1 MFHQGHPLW
10 TPSFSLL
17 GCLTSR
23 PSYWLRFF
31 FFFCRSTS
39 ERYFIGDTLA
49 ITVSQKTSRLA
60 CAIHCVVVDQ
70 LSRIAFP
77 SESNLLSLVCV
88 VSPAAAAL
96 SLLSSSSFH
105 VAFRLDRLLFP
116 FFSYLFISYISYT
129 VIITG
134 GGDKKAR
141 QINSPGRISG
151 PVCRYTVH
159 IVRKEREPSICC
171 CAGWKLAHRKTGPRW
186 IQRARC
192 KDIKRRK

>member
-23 PSYWLRFF
+23 PSYWLRFFFF

-96 SLLSSSSFH
+96 SLYCRPPPSMLP
-105 VAFRLDRLLFP
+105 LDSIVFYSLF
-116 FFSYLFISYISYT
+116 FLTYLF
-129 VIITG
+129 
-134 GGDKKAR
+134 
-141 QINSPGRISG
+141 RI
-151 PVCRYTVH
+151 YL
-159 IVRKEREPSICC
+159 I
-171 CAGWKLAHRKTGPRW
+171 LLL
-186 IQRARC
+186 
-192 KDIKRRK
+192 

>member
-23 PSYWLRFF
+23 PSYWLRFFF

-96 SLLSSSSFH
+96 SLYCRPPPSMLPLDSIVFYSLFFLTFL
-105 VAFRLDRLLFP
+105 FRIYLILL
-116 FFSYLFISYISYT
+116 L
-129 VIITG
+129 
-134 GGDKKAR
+134 
-141 QINSPGRISG
+141 
-151 PVCRYTVH
+151 
-159 IVRKEREPSICC
+159 
-171 CAGWKLAHRKTGPRW
+171 
-186 IQRARC
+186 
-192 KDIKRRK
+192 

>member
-23 PSYWLRFF
+23 PSYWLRFFFFF

-88 VSPAAAAL
+88 VSPAAAL
-96 SLLSSSSFH
+96 SLYCRPPPSMLP
-105 VAFRLDRLLFP
+105 LDSIVFYSLFFLLIYFV
-116 FFSYLFISYISYT
+116 YILYCYYN
-129 VIITG
+129 G
-134 GGDKKAR
+134 GG
-141 QINSPGRISG
+141 
-151 PVCRYTVH
+151 
-159 IVRKEREPSICC
+159 
-171 CAGWKLAHRKTGPRW
+171 
-186 IQRARC
+186 
-192 KDIKRRK
+192 IKRLGKSIARGAYRPEYVVIPSTLLEKNASPPFAVAPDGNWRIAKRAPAGYSAQDVKI

>member
-116 FFSYLFISYISYT
+116 FFSYFFISYISYT

-134 GGDKKAR
+134 RG
-141 QINSPGRISG
+141 
-151 PVCRYTVH
+151 
-159 IVRKEREPSICC
+159 
-171 CAGWKLAHRKTGPRW
+171 
-186 IQRARC
+186 
-192 KDIKRRK
+192 IKRLGKSIARGAYRAQYVVIPSTLLEKNASPPFAVAPDGNWRIAKRAPAGYSAQDVKI